1 MNWRGVLS
9 ISVLMLIANA
19 AQAASPPSS
28 CSIAALPESAPAI
41 EVWQEAELAG
51 VNWHPPACS
60 GWPASSRSKVLV
72 SLTAS
77 LRSNETMASLVARLG
92 AISALPGVQYWS
104 TTDGKWGPI
113 AKGASALAGPDPG
126 ARRRDFSASEFV
138 KGAQLY
144 YWEDDIRTGPTVY
157 RLTVLESTPERLVV
171 SSENVTPM
179 RRFFLTV
186 FKPGSLQTLLT
197 IQSAGPGVFAL
208 RILTRSGEG
217 SSMLAAGHEKSFVN
231 RAAALYR
238 HIAGIRTDQEP
249 PAAR

>member
-1 MNWRGVLS
+1 MNWRATLGAFMLL
-9 ISVLMLIANA
+9 LMAGR
-19 AQAASPPSS
+19 AQAAAPPSS
-28 CSIAALPESAPAI
+28 CGVTDLPEAAPAI
-41 EVWQEAELAG
+41 AVWQERELALA
-51 VNWHPPACS
+51 NWQPPGCS

-77 LRSNETMASLVARLG
+77 LRSNGPIASLISRLG

-104 TTDGKWGPI
+104 TTDGKWEPI
-113 AKGASALAGPDPG
+113 ARAASALTGPDPA
-126 ARRRDFSASEFV
+126 ARRRDFSPSEFV

-144 YWEDDIRTGPTVY
+144 YWEDDARTGSTVY
-157 RLTVLESTPERLVV
+157 RLTVLESTPDRLVV
-171 SSENVTPM
+171 SGENVTPM
-179 RRFFLTV
+179 RRFYLTL
-186 FKPGSLQTLLT
+186 FKPGSLQTLIS
-197 IQSAGPGVFAL
+197 IQSAGQGLFGV